1 MPTTADLLT
10 PPLVAFALAVALGFV
25 LATLRAPRSAPGW
38 LTLDALV
45 LLPVL
50 LPATVTAN
58 LALLATP
65 ERLVAWVLAAAL
77 AALPFAYLP
86 VRIALA
92 RTVPTY
98 RDTADLLDYGCAARL
113 WRIDLPLIWPA
124 LVLGVLL
131 GAARVAGE
139 WFLVIGNLEQ
149 FTALTGA
156 VLALALAATVGVAL
170 ALGRPRARD

>member
-50 LPATVTAN
+50 LPAAITAN
-58 LALLATP
+58 LALFATNERVALLLAVT
-65 ERLVAWVLAAAL
+65 L

-98 RDTADLLDYGCAARL
+98 RDTAELLGYGCAARL

-131 GAARVAGE
+131 AAARVAGE